1 MSKIDRTKPQ
11 GLVQPVQTPRA
22 PAQSYNVDL
31 IVGLPKID
39 TTEGDYSKIL
49 VAIDRFSTRTFLDRS
64 KPRKSNMQDLAESKI

>member
-39 TTEGDYSKIL
+39 TMEGDYSKE
-49 VAIDRFSTRTFLDRS
+49 VGW
-64 KPRKSNMQDLAESKI
+64 M